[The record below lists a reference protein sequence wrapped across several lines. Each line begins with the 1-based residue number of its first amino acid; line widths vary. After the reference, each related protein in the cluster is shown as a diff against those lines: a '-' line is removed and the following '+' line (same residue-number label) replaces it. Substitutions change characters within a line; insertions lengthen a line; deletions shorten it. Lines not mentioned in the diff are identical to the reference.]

1 MRGMSSDVLIIVP
14 TYNERENIEP
24 LTQQIFEQLPAANI
38 LVVDDASPDGT
49 GQLADGLAERDPRIH
64 VLHRAGKLGLGT
76 AYIAGFKYGLE
87 RDYQF
92 FFEMDADFSHDPRHL
107 GDLLARARNDAD
119 LALGSRYIPGGGTV
133 NWGLARQAI
142 SRGGNLY
149 ARAILGTHVSD
160 MTGGF
165 KCFRRAVLETIDLD
179 SVRSEGYSFQ
189 IEMTYRALQH
199 GFKVVEVPIIFADRR
214 VGQSKMSRG
223 IVGEAMWMVWRI
235 RLGLTR

>member
-1 MRGMSSDVLIIVP
+1 MSSEVLVIVP

-24 LTQQIFEQLPAANI
+24 LTQQVFEQLPDANV

-49 GQLADGLAERDPRIH
+49 GQLADELAERDPRIA

-87 RDYQF
+87 RDYQYM
-92 FFEMDADFSHDPRHL
+92 FEMDADFSHDPRFL
-107 GDLLARARNDAD
+107 QDLLSRARTDAD
-119 LALGSRYIPGGGTV
+119 LALGSRYIEGGGTV

-142 SRGGNLY
+142 SRGGNMY

-165 KCFRRAVLETIDLD
+165 KCFRRQVLEAIDLD
-179 SVRSEGYSFQ
+179 SIRSEGYSFQ
-189 IEMTYRALQH
+189 IEMTYRALQR

-214 VGQSKMSRG
+214 VGQSKMSKA
-223 IVGEAMWMVWRI
+223 IVAEAMWMVWRI
-235 RLGLTR
+235 RLGLTGG

>member
-1 MRGMSSDVLIIVP
+1 MSSDVLIIVP

-87 RDYQF
+87 QDYQF

-133 NWGLARQAI
+133 NWGLVRQAI